1 MAKFNK
7 DVFLKELSDKVQ
19 AAINN
24 DLITKEDIDNDNT
37 ERLHSFIQYQ
47 LLEYVENR
55 KCVIDILKN
64 FNYDEKMPWE
74 KLQKNFGAFESLLDI
89 ALVNLWLF
97 LKSENAIDYAYYLK
111 ADNTNIKST
120 IDTENISNSDIFD
133 SIVDSIDKETNDE
146 EYPDVDEEER
156 NVEERK
162 PAVFRRS
169 ER

>member
-133 SIVDSIDKETNDE
+133 SIDKETNDE